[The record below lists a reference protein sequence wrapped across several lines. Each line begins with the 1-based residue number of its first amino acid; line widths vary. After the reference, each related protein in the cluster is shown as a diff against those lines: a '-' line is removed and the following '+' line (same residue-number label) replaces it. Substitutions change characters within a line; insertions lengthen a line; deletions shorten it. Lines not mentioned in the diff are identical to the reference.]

1 MAAAQLIR
9 MSARRNGGFRL
20 KKKKP
25 EEDTSQCPLCQL
37 LGILSTT
44 GINGCVSQGFSLDGV
59 SFVEYCSLHA
69 DNVVMTYLASITLS
83 VKLSVGLSP
92 KNV

>member
-1 MAAAQLIR
+1 
-9 MSARRNGGFRL
+9 MSARRNGGFRFF
-20 KKKKP
+20 KT

-44 GINGCVSQGFSLDGV
+44 GINGCVSPGFSLDGV
-59 SFVEYCSLHA
+59 SFVEYCSLRA

>member
-1 MAAAQLIR
+1 MAAARLIR
-9 MSARRNGGFRL
+9 MSARRNGGFRFFFL
-20 KKKKP
+20 KT

-44 GINGCVSQGFSLDGV
+44 GINGCVSPGFSLDGV
-59 SFVEYCSLHA
+59 SFGEYCLLCA

>member
-9 MSARRNGGFRL
+9 MSARRNGGFRF

-44 GINGCVSQGFSLDGV
+44 GINGCVSPGFSLDGV
-59 SFVEYCSLHA
+59 SFVEYSSLRA

>member
-1 MAAAQLIR
+1 
-9 MSARRNGGFRL
+9 MSARRNGGFRFF
-20 KKKKP
+20 KKNKKN

-37 LGILSTT
+37 LDILSTT
-44 GINGCVSQGFSLDGV
+44 GINGCVSPGFSLDGV
-59 SFVEYCSLHA
+59 SFVEYCSLRA

-83 VKLSVGLSP
+83 VKLSVVLSP

>member
-9 MSARRNGGFRL
+9 MSARRNGGFRFL
-20 KKKKP
+20 KKP

-44 GINGCVSQGFSLDGV
+44 GINGCVSPGFSLDGV